1 MRKKQ
6 PTEVE
11 KMMDLATAQVL
22 CEYGKFKSI
31 VEALDWMEDW
41 RRKKNATSRREEIL
55 SLQKKWEAMIPPGSD
70 LEDEIQKR
78 LKKAVKYP
86 AEIKRLQKELKQTRK
101 ELAEVKRER
110 AGKKG
115 IPPNFQALKQL
126 ELFPVDPNAY
136 DLIPW
141 IIPDGL
147 SKNELIYSEDLPDE
161 SRILKYR
168 KVYQSHRVTY
178 TWIIPAEIKDGIPTV
193 GRLAR
198 KVAFATYGFYFQ
210 QKTNGPEI
218 KPAEMLSL
226 LGVGEKQLSAG
237 GGKYQYLVNIYRTL
251 AYGTYEL
258 ESWVR
263 EKWKIDKVGHF
274 FSEVDFSPGKKKIN
288 IIKPYFSPYAIETL
302 HKFLQ
307 DQPGGRYI
315 AYNQKLLRA
324 PISREAEK
332 FLRQLG
338 IYRNLQRPVS
348 VNALRKIF
356 SQPKWLGFT
365 KSRLE
370 SLRPKKINEILMDIL
385 TTAKEEGIIDR
396 WEFDYKGNP
405 DSRKK
410 AVILSWGLKIYMAQG
425 VRKKNLQEI
434 GIPRTAETKDLADKI
449 TTWLTRSIFKT
460 RTSED
465 EVHKQVINTIE
476 KYGAPAIGKIF
487 RGINFW
493 GEAHPKRFWNDV
505 KKLKK
510 DTRDSKASRSG

>member
-1 MRKKQ
+1 
-6 PTEVE
+6 
-11 KMMDLATAQVL
+11 MMDLATAQVL

-31 VEALDWMEDW
+31 VEALDWMENW
-41 RRKKNATSRREEIL
+41 RRKKKAASRREEIL
-55 SLQKKWEAMIPPGSD
+55 SLQENWEAMIPPGSF
-70 LEDEIQKR
+70 LGEEIEKR

-86 AEIKRLQKELKQTRK
+86 AEIKRLQKELEQTRK
-101 ELAEVKRER
+101 ELEKVKREK
-110 AGKKG
+110 AGKTG

-161 SRILKYR
+161 SRVLKYR

-226 LGVGEKQLSAG
+226 LGVEEKQLHAG
-237 GGKYQYLVNIYRTL
+237 GNKYQYLVNIYRTL

-258 ESWVR
+258 ESRVR
-263 EKWKIDKVGHF
+263 GKWKIDKVGHF

-307 DQPGGRYI
+307 GQPGGRYI

-324 PISREAEK
+324 PISREADK

-338 IYRNLQRPVS
+338 IYRNLRLPVTIGT
-348 VNALRKIF
+348 LRKLF

-370 SLRPKKINEILMDIL
+370 SLRPKKINEILLDIL
-385 TTAKEEGIIDR
+385 TTAQDEGIIDR
-396 WEFDYKGNP
+396 WKFDYKGNP

-410 AVILSWGLKIYMAQG
+410 AVILSWGLKIYMTRG
-425 VRKKNLQEI
+425 VKRRNLREI
-434 GIPRTAETKDLADKI
+434 DTPQASETKDLVDKI
-449 TTWLTRSIFKT
+449 TTWLIRSSFKT

-465 EVHKQVINTIE
+465 EVRKQVINTIE
-476 KYGAPAIGKIF
+476 KYGSPAIDKIF
-487 RGINFW
+487 RDINFW

-510 DTRDSKASRSG
+510 DTEDSTVSRSG